1 MEIIS
6 MNNKFK
12 ERIKIRIILILIREY
27 FLLTTSDSE
36 FVPKVTFLFF
46 INLVVSNYMD
56 CGNRN

>member
-1 MEIIS
+1 